1 MPNKNPQNSEAEPNP
16 TPRRTKQQVLV
27 GLLSRPEGATLAEL
41 ATATDWQTHT
51 VHGAMSGVLKKRLG
65 LEISSE
71 KDKARGRVYRT
82 ATSTRAEMA
91 QSE

>member
-1 MPNKNPQNSEAEPNP
+1 MPNKNPQISEAEPNP

-41 ATATDWQTHT
+41 AAATEWQTHT

-65 LEISSE
+65 LGISSE
-71 KDKARGRVYRT
+71 KDEARGRVYRA